1 MSVGSLFIEIMK
13 DDFRQMDRIILEGM
27 RFYGFHGVNPE
38 ERVLGQEYLVDLA
51 VEMDLVNAGTS
62 DRLEDTVSYAQIYR
76 AVRDV
81 MEGEPRNLLEAAA
94 QSIADRVFY
103 EFPIDSVSV
112 RVKKPH
118 PPIRGS
124 VIENATVE
132 ITRRREG

>member
-1 MSVGSLFIEIMK
+1 MPEPSIPPDRIIP
-13 DDFRQMDRIILEGM
+13 DRIILEGM

-38 ERVLGQEYLVDLA
+38 ERVLGQEYLVDLT
-51 VEMDLVNAGTS
+51 VEIDQGRAGRS
-62 DRLEDTVSYAQIYR
+62 DRLEDTISYAHIYR

-94 QSIADRVFY
+94 QSVADRILSD
-103 EFPIDSVSV
+103 FPVDSVSI

-132 ITRRREG
+132 IFRRRQD

>member
-1 MSVGSLFIEIMK
+1 MK
-13 DDFRQMDRIILEGM
+13 EDFPQADRIVLDGM

-38 ERVLGQEYLVDLA
+38 ERVQGQEYLVDLV
-51 VEMDLVNAGTS
+51 VEMDLSVPGGS
-62 DRLEDTVSYAQIYR
+62 DRLEDTISYAHLYR

-94 QSIADRVFY
+94 QSITEKILLD
-103 EFPIDSVSV
+103 FPVDSVSV

-132 ITRRREG
+132 ITRRQEE

>member
-1 MSVGSLFIEIMK
+1 MK
-13 DDFRQMDRIILEGM
+13 EDFPKTDRIVLEGM

-51 VEMDLVNAGTS
+51 VEIDLGRAGRS
-62 DRLEDTVSYAQIYR
+62 DRLEDTISYTHIYR

-94 QSIADRVFY
+94 QSIADRILS
-103 EFPIDSVSV
+103 EFPVESVAV

-132 ITRRREG
+132 IMRRRET

>member
-1 MSVGSLFIEIMK
+1 MK
-13 DDFRQMDRIILEGM
+13 DEFPKTDRIVLEGM

-51 VEMDLVNAGTS
+51 VEMDLAKAGAS
-62 DRLEDTVSYAQIYR
+62 DRLEDTISYAHIYR

-94 QSIADRVFY
+94 QSVADRILA
-103 EFPIDSVSV
+103 EFPVNSVAI
-112 RVKKPH
+112 RVKKRH

-132 ITRRREG
+132 IFRRRQD

>member
-1 MSVGSLFIEIMK
+1 MNSPFP
-13 DDFRQMDRIILEGM
+13 QPDRIILEGM

-38 ERVLGQEYLVDLA
+38 ERALGQEYLVDLT
-51 VEMDLVNAGTS
+51 VEMDLGRAGQS
-62 DRLEDTVSYAQIYR
+62 DRLEDTISYARIYR

-94 QSIADRVFY
+94 QSIADRVLSD
-103 EFPIDSVSV
+103 FPVDAVSV

-124 VIENATVE
+124 IIESATVE
-132 ITRRREG
+132 IFRRRKDLPKD

>member
-1 MSVGSLFIEIMK
+1 VK
-13 DDFRQMDRIILEGM
+13 DEFPKADRIVLEGM

-51 VEMDLVNAGTS
+51 VEMDLTQAGAS
-62 DRLEDTVSYAQIYR
+62 DRLEDTISYAHIYR

-94 QSIADRVFY
+94 QSVADRILSD
-103 EFPIDSVSV
+103 FPVDSVSI

-132 ITRRREG
+132 IFRRRQD

>member
-1 MSVGSLFIEIMK
+1 MK
-13 DDFRQMDRIILEGM
+13 DEFAKTDRIVLEGM
-27 RFYGFHGVNPE
+27 RFSGFHGVNPE

-51 VEMDLVNAGTS
+51 VEMDLTQAGAS
-62 DRLEDTVSYAQIYR
+62 DRLEDTISYAHIYR

-94 QSIADRVFY
+94 QSVADRILSD
-103 EFPIDSVSV
+103 FPVDSVSI

-132 ITRRREG
+132 IFRRRQD

>member
-1 MSVGSLFIEIMK
+1 MK
-13 DDFRQMDRIILEGM
+13 DDFQKYDRIVLDGM

-38 ERVLGQEYLVDLA
+38 ERVQGQEFLVDIA
-51 VEMDLVNAGTS
+51 VEMDLSLAGAS
-62 DRLEDTVSYAQIYR
+62 DRLEDTISYAHIYR
-76 AVRDV
+76 AVREV

-94 QSIADRVFY
+94 QSIADRILSD
-103 EFPIDSVSV
+103 FPVDSVSV

-132 ITRRREG
+132 ITRRRQE

>member
-1 MSVGSLFIEIMK
+1 MNSPFP
-13 DDFRQMDRIILEGM
+13 QPDRIILEGM

-38 ERVLGQEYLVDLA
+38 ERALGQEYLVDLT
-51 VEMDLVNAGTS
+51 VEMDLGRAGQS
-62 DRLEDTVSYAQIYR
+62 DRLEDTISYARIYR

-94 QSIADRVFY
+94 QSIVDRVLSD
-103 EFPIDSVSV
+103 FPVDAVSV

-124 VIENATVE
+124 IIESATVE
-132 ITRRREG
+132 IFRRRKDLRKD

>member
-1 MSVGSLFIEIMK
+1 MK
-13 DDFRQMDRIILEGM
+13 DEFAKTDRIVLEGM

-51 VEMDLVNAGTS
+51 VEMGLTQAGAS
-62 DRLEDTVSYAQIYR
+62 DRLEDTISYAHIYR

-94 QSIADRVFY
+94 QSVADRILSD
-103 EFPIDSVSV
+103 FPVDSVSI
-112 RVKKPH
+112 RVKKPR

-132 ITRRREG
+132 IFRRRQD

>member
-1 MSVGSLFIEIMK
+1 MK
-13 DDFRQMDRIILEGM
+13 DEFAKTDRIVLEGM

-38 ERVLGQEYLVDLA
+38 ERVLGQEYLVDLV
-51 VEMDLVNAGTS
+51 VEMDLTQAGAS
-62 DRLEDTVSYAQIYR
+62 DRLEDTISYAHIYR

-94 QSIADRVFY
+94 QSVADRILSD
-103 EFPIDSVSV
+103 FPVDSVSI

-132 ITRRREG
+132 IFRRRQD

>member
-1 MSVGSLFIEIMK
+1 MK
-13 DDFRQMDRIILEGM
+13 ENRPKTDRIILEGM

-51 VEMDLVNAGTS
+51 VELDLSAAGTS
-62 DRLEDTVSYAQIYR
+62 DRLEDTINYTHIYR

-94 QSIADRVFY
+94 QSIADRLLAD
-103 EFPIDSVSV
+103 FPVESVSV

-132 ITRRREG
+132 IFRRRER